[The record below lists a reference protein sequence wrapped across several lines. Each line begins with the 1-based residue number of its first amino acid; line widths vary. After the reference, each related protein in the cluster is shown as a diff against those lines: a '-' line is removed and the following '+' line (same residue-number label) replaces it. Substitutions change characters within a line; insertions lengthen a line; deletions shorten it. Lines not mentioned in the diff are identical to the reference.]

1 MRRQWEVI
9 EVPAEQDRRAAGAGK
24 SKRELECSNR
34 VMLIRIMGNDQGEPY
49 GDIVHANLKRP
60 VPYHSLADLSFSIDK
75 IARFL
80 NLLKG
85 REEVRSLGGR
95 AGEEMTALPERYQ
108 NRILADQG
116 SREKLY
122 REIEPRR
129 AEKTVC
135 LELIGGNHMSL
146 QGRLW
151 GEITEG
157 RYRYFRSVL
166 ELMYLFS
173 EMQQAERRS
182 SQDRK
187 ETMNKSRQNRREAM
201 AGEVIR

>member
-1 MRRQWEVI
+1 
-9 EVPAEQDRRAAGAGK
+9 
-24 SKRELECSNR
+24 
-34 VMLIRIMGNDQGEPY
+34 
-49 GDIVHANLKRP
+49 
-60 VPYHSLADLSFSIDK
+60 
-75 IARFL
+75 
-80 NLLKG
+80 
-85 REEVRSLGGR
+85 
-95 AGEEMTALPERYQ
+95 
-108 NRILADQG
+108 
-116 SREKLY
+116 
-122 REIEPRR
+122 
-129 AEKTVC
+129 
-135 LELIGGNHMSL
+135 MSL

-187 ETMNKSRQNRREAM
+187 EIMNKSRQNRREAM